1 MVDFQAG
8 HRYTDFNPSTDHVA
22 TYGLAALVTGGILA
36 KAGFFK
42 LLIPALLAAKKI
54 IIVGA
59 VAVIGFLKKIFGK
72 KSEGA

>member
-1 MVDFQAG
+1 M
-8 HRYTDFNPSTDHVA
+8 A

-42 LLIPALLAAKKI
+42 LLIPGIIAAKKL

-59 VAVIGFLKKIFGK
+59 VAVAGFLKKIFGG